1 MVVKEKKF
9 RVGVRH
15 KLEGLY
21 GPENIKSNVYLP
33 RTGRYLDIYV
43 DDIFPLAVEVEN
55 EFEDV
60 FNGVGQALL
69 YAHETDAI
77 PAVVVP
83 EGKIEEPEREILNNY
98 VNIIEIEV

>member
-1 MVVKEKKF
+1 MVVKEGKF

-15 KLEGLY
+15 ELEKLY
-21 GPENIKSNVYLP
+21 GKGKVDTELYLP

-43 DDIFPLAVEVEN
+43 DDVFPLAIEVEN
-55 EFEDV
+55 DFESV
-60 FNGVGQALL
+60 FEGVGQSLL

-77 PAVVVP
+77 PVIVVP
-83 EGKIEEPEREILNNY
+83 EGEIEEPEREILNNY